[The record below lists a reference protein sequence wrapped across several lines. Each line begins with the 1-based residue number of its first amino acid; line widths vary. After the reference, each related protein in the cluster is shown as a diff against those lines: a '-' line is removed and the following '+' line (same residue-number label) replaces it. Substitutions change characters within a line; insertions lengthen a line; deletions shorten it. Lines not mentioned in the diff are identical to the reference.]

1 MPNEDHSIRSV
12 AMRRL
17 AVAGLVA
24 IVLVVALLG
33 AVFGSRD
40 DDAGVAAATRTQSSI
55 DSTPTTTM
63 LDART
68 EVVGRLRKILGIRDK
83 AFRERD
89 AKVLDKVYTVDCPCL
104 EGDRN
109 AIQELV
115 ANNYHMVGGATSIR
129 IHRASQVN
137 ARLWLVVADFRS
149 APLRIEAEDKR
160 LIREEPGGSDIFQ
173 LALTKPADSSEWLL
187 GRATAYEDRSG

>member
-149 APLRIEAEDKR
+149 APLRKQR
-160 LIREEPGGSDIFQ
+160 TRG
-173 LALTKPADSSEWLL
+173 
-187 GRATAYEDRSG
+187 